1 MKLIPV
7 VVSVGY
13 SVGQITLGLLLH
25 PYQTMQQLLEDK
37 IFVWMALLP
46 TGALGVVML
55 VWRFVVVPV
64 VQMVFSCSSGGGVA
78 GLAGGAM
85 EAGFGDSLIASGL
98 LTLCGWLPFVA
109 DWLSLFCIYWQV
121 LLLYLLVRFHLVFQ
135 KS

>member
-25 PYQTMQQLLEDK
+25 PYQTMQQLIEDK

-46 TGALGVVML
+46 TGALGVVMI

-64 VQMVFSCSSGGGVA
+64 VQVVFSCTETTSIGGGL
-78 GLAGGAM
+78 G
-85 EAGFGDSLIASGL
+85 SGL
-98 LTLCGWLPFVA
+98 LTLCSLLPLLA
-109 DWLSLFCIYWQV
+109 DWLILFCIYWQV
-121 LLLYLLVRFHLVFQ
+121 LLLYLLLRFHVVFQ